1 MKLIA
6 MSDTPISTFALFSV
20 DGEEMFLN
28 YYKSRNN
35 YTVTDKSDNY
45 LDFSQEECKD
55 VLVELKKQYNFGKE
69 K

>member
-28 YYKSRNN
+28 YYKTRNS
-35 YTVTDKSDNY
+35 YSVTDKLDNY
-45 LDFSQEECKD
+45 LDFLQDECKD
-55 VLVELKKQYNFGKE
+55 ILTNLKKQKD

>member
-28 YYKSRNN
+28 YYKTLKTYNI
-35 YTVTDKSDNY
+35 TDKADNY
-45 LDFSQEECKD
+45 LAFSNAECHD
-55 VLVELKKQYNFGKE
+55 VLAELKKQHNFGKE